1 MMLGKKQFREIFL
14 FEFKTGRKVV
24 ETTWNINNAFAPGTV
39 NEYTVQ
45 WFSRSFVK
53 ETRILKIDNQKLTMT
68 NWEDHWRWSSYNYMR
83 SFQRTQCRP
92 FYGRLT
98 LEANWKGEKVV

>member
-53 ETRILKIDNQKLTMT
+53 
-68 NWEDHWRWSSYNYMR
+68 
-83 SFQRTQCRP
+83 
-92 FYGRLT
+92 
-98 LEANWKGEKVV
+98 